1 VDSGSLIGF
10 AQIRKIARYIQ
21 IFTVSACI
29 FSQSLSVQELLERT
43 NASLK
48 WEPYSKIGLLEK
60 GDKSISFGLDNSWM
74 ILNYRTKITTGAVL
88 KERGVLIFSE
98 DAAMSVLKFFGEDV
112 SEEDP
117 FNVGVILIDPGH
129 GGKDPGT
136 ASTVTVNGVPVYVKE
151 KNIVLDVSLRLAE
164 MLRNKYPE
172 KKIMLTREDDSF
184 PSLEDRVVMANNIE
198 VGPKEGIIFIAVHV
212 NAALNPYAEGY
223 EVWHLPENYRRQV
236 ISSSEYDGEESVLP
250 VVNSIL
256 EEQYSMD
263 SVRLA
268 QNILDNMEIE
278 LTDSV
283 PNRGLREESWYVVR
297 NAKMAAVLVELGYIT
312 NKNEALRMM
321 QTNYLKKLTN
331 GLYNGVNDFIDYFEE
346 KGFSR

>member
-1 VDSGSLIGF
+1 MTDFVQNRKIIGF
-10 AQIRKIARYIQ
+10 CLFI
-21 IFTVSACI
+21 IFSV
-29 FSQSLSVQELLERT
+29 FLHSQSLTVDELLSRT
-43 NASLK
+43 NATLK

-60 GDKSISFGLDNSWM
+60 GDKSISFGLDNSLM
-74 ILNYRTKITTGAVL
+74 IFNYTTQLTAGSVL
-88 KERGVLIFSE
+88 KEKGVLIFSE
-98 DAAMSVLKFFGEDV
+98 EAAMNVLKYFGEDV
-112 SEEDP
+112 LEDDP

-129 GGKDPGT
+129 GGRDPGT
-136 ASTVTVNGVPVYVKE
+136 ASTVTVNGIPIYVKE
-151 KNIVLDVSLRLAE
+151 KDIVLDVSLRLAE
-164 MLRNKYPE
+164 MLRKQYPG
-172 KKIMLTREDDSF
+172 KKIMLTREDDSY
-184 PSLEDRVVMANNIE
+184 PTLEDRVVMANNIK
-198 VGPKEGIIFIAVHV
+198 VGPKEGILFIAVHV
-212 NAALNPYAEGY
+212 NAALNPFAEGY

-236 ISSSEYDGEESVLP
+236 VNSSEYTGEESVLP
-250 VVNSIL
+250 VLNSIL

-268 QNILDNMEIE
+268 QNILDNLEGE
-278 LTDSV
+278 LPETV

>member
-1 VDSGSLIGF
+1 MTDFALSRKLSIIFLIFLFASLPAPGD
-10 AQIRKIARYIQ
+10 
-21 IFTVSACI
+21 
-29 FSQSLSVQELLERT
+29 SLSVDALLART
-43 NASLK
+43 KATLK

-60 GDKSISFGLDNSWM
+60 GDKSISFSLDNSWM
-74 ILNYRTKITTGAVL
+74 ICNYSDKISTGTVL
-88 KERGVLIFSE
+88 KEKGVLIFSE
-98 DAAMSVLKFFGEDV
+98 EAATSVLRFFGE
-112 SEEDP
+112 EIYENDP

-136 ASTVTVNGVPVYVKE
+136 GSTININGNPVYVKE
-151 KNIVLDVSLRLAE
+151 KNIVLDVSLRLAD
-164 MLRNKYPE
+164 MLREKYPD

-184 PSLEDRVVMANNIE
+184 PTLEDRVVMANNIE

-212 NAALNPYAEGY
+212 NAALNPLAEGY

-236 ISSSEYDGEESVLP
+236 ISGSEYDGEKSILP

-256 EEQYSMD
+256 EEQYSME

-268 QNILDNMEIE
+268 QNILDNLE
-278 LTDSV
+278 TDLPAHV

-312 NKNEALRMM
+312 NNDEALRMM
-321 QTNYLKKLTN
+321 QTNYLKKLAN
-331 GLYNGVNDFIDYFEE
+331 GLYNGINDFIDYFEE
-346 KGFSR
+346 KGFTR